1 MPPLCLDLTA
11 GKSLKAGKSL
21 VIEEFGRMAGELLQ
35 EETLKDLQEKIEGR
49 KWRFYRYGYETGR
62 ILDLGCGGGLD
73 LLALHGITD
82 GKAELY
88 RVDITDK
95 VLELAEKRMG
105 RLGVEGRRERL
116 RCSQTVSRA

>member
-49 KWRFYRYGYETGR
+49 KWRFYRYGKSKYC
-62 ILDLGCGGGLD
+62 L
-73 LLALHGITD
+73 
-82 GKAELY
+82 
-88 RVDITDK
+88 
-95 VLELAEKRMG
+95 
-105 RLGVEGRRERL
+105 
-116 RCSQTVSRA
+116 CSNMNFSNRF